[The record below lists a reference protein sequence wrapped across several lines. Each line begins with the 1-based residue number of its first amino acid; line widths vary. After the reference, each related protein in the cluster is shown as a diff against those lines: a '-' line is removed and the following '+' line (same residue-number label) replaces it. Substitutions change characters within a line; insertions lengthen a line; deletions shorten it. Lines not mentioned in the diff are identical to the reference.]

1 MTTDEFHQRAAS
13 FGGVADVYERTR
25 PGYPADAVRWLTGD
39 RPARVLDLGAG
50 TGKLTRSLVAAGH
63 DVVAVDPSEPML
75 AQLRIA
81 LPAVDAREGTA
92 EQLPLADATVDVVT
106 VGQAYHWFD
115 PSMALPEI
123 ARVLRPGGRLGL
135 IWNLR
140 DDSVGWVDEL
150 WSMFG
155 ENEGGRP
162 DDPQALPPFGPMERR
177 TFRHE
182 QRLDRD
188 GLLGLVASRSY
199 VAILAA
205 PERHALLGRA
215 GELYDRIAGPDGVV
229 LPYLTHCFRS
239 VRG

>member
-1 MTTDEFHQRAAS
+1 MTTDEFHLRASS

-25 PGYPADAVRWLTGD
+25 PGYPDEAVRWLTGE

-63 DVVAVDPSEPML
+63 DVVAVDPSAPML
-75 AQLRIA
+75 TQLRTA
-81 LPAVDAREGTA
+81 LPGVDTRAGSA
-92 EQLPLADATVDVVT
+92 ERLPLDDASVDVVT
-106 VGQAYHWFD
+106 AGQAYHWFD
-115 PSMALPEI
+115 PATALPEI

-135 IWNLR
+135 VWNLR

-155 ENEGGRP
+155 DHEGRRADEP
-162 DDPQALPPFGPMERR
+162 RMIAPFGPVEQR

-199 VAILAA
+199 VAVLTA
-205 PERHALLGRA
+205 PERDALLARVGT
-215 GELYDRIAGPDGVV
+215 LYDRVAGPDGVV
-229 LPYLTHCFRS
+229 LPYLTHCYRS
-239 VRG
+239 TRA